1 MIELL
6 LLLALLSLCLYF
18 LSSQKVRELALSA
31 AKRACEQAGPQF
43 LDESVSIKRLS
54 ISRDHTDSWRIWR
67 LYHFEYSYDGQARLL
82 GRIVMLGYRQQSL
95 VLQEP
100 DHSKLH

>member
-6 LLLALLSLCLYF
+6 LLLILMSLCLYF
-18 LSSQKVRELALSA
+18 LSSQRVRELALSS
-31 AKRACEQAGPQF
+31 AKRACEQAGAQF
-43 LDESVSIKRLS
+43 LDESVSIKKIS
-54 ISRDHTDSWRIWR
+54 MSRDNTHSWRIWR

-82 GRIVMLGYRQQSL
+82 GRIAMLGYRQQSL

-100 DHSKLH
+100 QPTTLH